1 MITTFAEGLLW
12 ALIAIA
18 ATGIIVS
25 IALIAA
31 LRKAELHTA
40 ELASRLARA
49 EARLAE
55 MDAADSSLM
64 HKSADTDAMVE
75 KICNSLTVQAA
86 RIDRLER
93 SGENVGENVD
103 EIRLVVNDLTENAP
117 SPQLPSPPPHNSPTS
132 QHPTLDAYNEAVHA
146 FTALADS
153 IASMKKTAKPAIP
166 VLFSSL
172 ADYENGIAP
181 ARTAILGLD
190 LSDDNK
196 ALMLNLAS
204 EIEKFHAHRRP
215 VIDAWLAASPAQ
227 GIAAYTEA
235 VRMPLHRTFDADL
248 DEHIFQ
254 DPFDGCTVEYVHEIG
269 YHFPGNTLHPFRKK
283 SKVS

>member
-25 IALIAA
+25 IALIVA

-40 ELASRLARA
+40 QLVSRLARA

-103 EIRLVVNDLTENAP
+103 EIRLVVNDLMENAP
-117 SPQLPSPPPHNSPTS
+117 SPQLPDSPTS
-132 QHPTLDAYNEAVHA
+132 KLPNSPTLDAYNEAVHA
-146 FTALADS
+146 FTTLADS

-166 VLFSSL
+166 VLFASL

-215 VIDAWLAASPAQ
+215 VIDAWLAATPAQ
-227 GIAAYTEA
+227 GIAAYAEA

>member
-18 ATGIIVS
+18 AAGIIVS
-25 IALIAA
+25 VVLIVA
-31 LRKAELHTA
+31 LRKAELRTA
-40 ELASRLARA
+40 ELAMRLART

-55 MDAADSSLM
+55 MAAADSSLID
-64 HKSADTDAMVE
+64 KSADTDTMVE
-75 KICNSLTVQAA
+75 KICNSLTVQTA

-103 EIRLVVNDLTENAP
+103 EIRLVVNDLMENAP
-117 SPQLPSPPPHNSPTS
+117 SSQLPNAQTT
-132 QHPTLDAYNEAVHA
+132 QHPSTPTLDAYNEAVHA
-146 FTALADS
+146 FTTLADS

-166 VLFSSL
+166 ILFASL
-172 ADYENGIAP
+172 ADYENGTAP
-181 ARTAILGLD
+181 ARASILGLD

-196 ALMLNLAS
+196 ALMLNLVS

-215 VIDAWLAASPAQ
+215 VIDAWLAAAPAQ
-227 GIAAYTEA
+227 GITAYADA
-235 VRMPLHRTFDADL
+235 VRMPLHRTFDPDL
-248 DEHIFQ
+248 DEHILQ

>member
-49 EARLAE
+49 EARLAD
-55 MDAADSSLM
+55 MDAAGSSLM
-64 HKSADTDAMVE
+64 HKSADTDTMVE

-103 EIRLVVNDLTENAP
+103 EIRLVVNYLMENAP
-117 SPQLPSPPPHNSPTS
+117 SPQLPSPQHPTSPTS
-132 QHPTLDAYNEAVHA
+132 QLPTLDAYNEAVHA
-146 FTALADS
+146 FTTLADS

-166 VLFSSL
+166 ILFASL
-172 ADYENGIAP
+172 ANYENGIAP
-181 ARTAILGLD
+181 ARSAILGLS
-190 LSDDNK
+190 LTDDNK
-196 ALMLNLAS
+196 ALMLNLVS
-204 EIEKFHAHRRP
+204 EIEKFHAQRRP
-215 VIDAWLAASPAQ
+215 VIDAWLAAAPAH
-227 GIAAYTEA
+227 GIAAYADA
-235 VRMPLHRTFDADL
+235 VRMPLHRTFDAAL
-248 DEHIFQ
+248 DEHILQ